1 MHYQQAHFSG
11 GNQANWGSQWNQG
24 QQVPLAQPMSNPNY
38 APMMQ
43 QQQGYNPSLGSQQW
57 GILKGFST

>member
-38 APMMQ
+38 APIMQ